1 MKIFKEK
8 TFGAK
13 LKAAK
18 EGLIR
23 NMSNP
28 LAVASLGLSGA
39 GYLATRKNMK
49 INERRIKQAEK
60 QHKSSYEQQE
70 RLIRALNGV
79 ETGLNK
85 YPTGEVKKPVQD
97 DAWLRVKG
105 KKIFSERRYGDIS
118 ANLLK
123 GSIIGSTI
131 GSGIAA
137 YADKNRTP
145 RSKALIAL
153 VGTALGGLAGALW
166 GTAKAM
172 DTKVSQMG
180 SGHKLI
186 DEVIKNLKR
195 AGYKRDSEWTT
206 DPKKANLMKTKVCV
220 VFSRSADELGLL
232 INMASEPELKKISEE
247 ATKNL
252 PWGSKAT
259 EKISDRFNEIQITS
273 LPSKTDAVYIFGK
286 IEKFIQAGYPVYLIE
301 VG

>member
-1 MKIFKEK
+1 MS
-8 TFGAK
+8 AV
-13 LKAAK
+13 K
-18 EGLIR
+18 EGLIK

-28 LAVASLGLSGA
+28 LAIASLGLSGA

-49 INERRIKQAEK
+49 INERRIEQAEE
-60 QHKSSYEQQE
+60 QHNRSFNQQE
-70 RLIRALNGV
+70 RLIRALRGV
-79 ETGLNK
+79 ETGLNN
-85 YPTGEVKKPVQD
+85 YPTSVTKQPKKD
-97 DAWLRVKG
+97 EAWLRIKG
-105 KKIFSERRYGDIS
+105 KKIFSEKRYGDVT
-118 ANLLK
+118 ANLIK
-123 GSIIGSTI
+123 GSLIGSTI

-137 YADKNRTP
+137 FAGKNRSLQ
-145 RSKALIAL
+145 SKAFIAL
-153 VGTALGGLAGALW
+153 TGSALGGLAGALW
-166 GTAKAM
+166 GTVKAL
-172 DTKVSQMG
+172 DTKISQLG
-180 SGHKLI
+180 SGHKLM
-186 DEVIKNLKR
+186 DEVIKNLNR

-206 DPKKANLMKTKVCV
+206 DPKKANIMKTKVCV
-220 VFSRSADELGLL
+220 VFSRSADELGLM